1 MIDISTLQA
10 DLNSWLW
17 LSVHT
22 LRNLISQ
29 DETPTAS
36 TTPQKSMLSLSDNHF
51 LSVLKFHLLLN
62 YTILVQLLALSPCY
76 HPSEARPER
85 RSLDNVNMFNI
96 YGEEAT
102 SFSCFCTFGLWN
114 FVDFMF
120 LQFLLRNQKWHL
132 AMFWTIDFCTFVIN
146 SCALMVNCFCKLLF
160 LSSSELI
167 NYDMVIKYY
176 RSILRW

>member
-1 MIDISTLQA
+1 MSPRRINTFPELHRRFLCTHLKPLATPPPACPEQITFLVLHASFDEF
-10 DLNSWLW
+10 
-17 LSVHT
+17 HT

-102 SFSCFCTFGLWN
+102 SFSCFCTFGL
-114 FVDFMF
+114 
-120 LQFLLRNQKWHL
+120 
-132 AMFWTIDFCTFVIN
+132 
-146 SCALMVNCFCKLLF
+146 
-160 LSSSELI
+160 
-167 NYDMVIKYY
+167 
-176 RSILRW
+176 